1 MSKMHGTY
9 TAIRAK
15 LKARP
20 TAQAVRKQQS
30 SGGPSASWRRLWAAK
45 KADSEQQQEE
55 GERHE

>member
-15 LKARP
+15 LKATP
-20 TAQAVRKQQS
+20 TVQADRKQQS

-45 KADSEQQQEE
+45 QTDGEQQQEE
-55 GERHE
+55 GERDE